1 MWSEAV
7 PLWFAIR
14 VDVLSL
20 ITMTVIAVICVTA
33 RFRVDSIMLSLLLS
47 YTLTLQAVLSSMVR
61 TVMDT

>member
-7 PLWFAIR
+7 PLWFSIR

-20 ITMTVIAVICVTA
+20 ITMSVIASICVTA

-61 TVMDT
+61 MVMDT